1 LIIGQGDIQMKS
13 GHILLMAGLVA
24 VAAGQTNTKAVAVNL
39 ATANLTREK
48 DGSEGTMIRADPASG
63 GIDLLVRFPAGH
75 VIAPHFHDSNERI
88 FVAEGQLTLR
98 QDSDDTTLNTGGF
111 AFLPAHE
118 IQRLSCSSKTR
129 CTFYLSWD
137 GKPDSHP
144 AK

>member
-1 LIIGQGDIQMKS
+1 MKLRHIFLIMGCIGI
-13 GHILLMAGLVA
+13 
-24 VAAGQTNTKAVAVNL
+24 AASQSATKAVVVNL
-39 ATANLTREK
+39 VTANWTHEK
-48 DGSEGTMIRADPASG
+48 GSPEGSEGTLVRTDPATG
-63 GIDLLVRFPAGH
+63 GMDLLVRFPAGH

-98 QDSDDTTLNTGGF
+98 QEGGDTQLNPGGF

-118 IQRLSCSSKTR
+118 TQRLSCSSTTR

>member
-1 LIIGQGDIQMKS
+1 MVHADQ
-13 GHILLMAGLVA
+13 
-24 VAAGQTNTKAVAVNL
+24 
-39 ATANLTREK
+39 AT
-48 DGSEGTMIRADPASG
+48 G

-88 FVAEGQLTLR
+88 FVAEGQVTLR
-98 QDSDDTTLNTGGF
+98 QDTGDTILNTGGF
-111 AFLPAHE
+111 AFLPARE

-137 GKPDSHP
+137 GNPASHP